1 MEQANRRAVIY
12 TGGECKPEL
21 IPIEDKSDRLII
33 AADCGCRAALRDNVT
48 PSVIIGDMD
57 STGAV
62 PKEFESVPLIKA
74 PAEKD
79 ETDTMLAVQYAISQN
94 VNDILII
101 GGTGGRADH
110 TLSNIFLLENLVR
123 AGLKVVLSDG
133 ENRLQVLINDSI
145 TLHRV
150 GFRYFSI
157 LALEDCR
164 VTMTGCK
171 YPLEDKILTRTNPY
185 AVSNEISTDAAYI
198 SIRGTAVI
206 AETGFND
213 HA

>member
-1 MEQANRRAVIY
+1 MDQSVKRAVIY

-21 IPIEDKSDRLII
+21 IPLEDKSGRLII
-33 AADCGCRAALRDNVT
+33 AADCGCRAALRDHVT

-62 PKEFESVPLIKA
+62 PEEFVNVPLIKA

-94 VNDILII
+94 VSDILII

-110 TLSNIFLLENLVR
+110 TLSNVFLLENLSR
-123 AGLKVVLSDG
+123 AGLKVVLTDG
-133 ENRLQVLINDSI
+133 ENRLQILIDDSI
-145 TLHRV
+145 VLHRV

-171 YPLEDKILTRTNPY
+171 YPLDDKILTRTNPY
-185 AVSNEISTDAAYI
+185 AVSNEISSDAAYI
-198 SIRGTAVI
+198 SVKGTAVI

-213 HA
+213 RG